1 MTRPARRRQSGRA
14 PGGGPSEKL
23 QKILAGAGLASRRE
37 AERWIAAGRVTVNGS
52 AATLGDRGSPGDV
65 LRVDGTVVRRGGVP
79 RRLIRYHKPAG
90 EVTTRKDPQS
100 RPTVFDR
107 LPRLARGR
115 WIAVGRLDFN
125 TAGLLLLTDDGK
137 LAHRLMHPSSGVER
151 EYAVRIRGPSE
162 AERLAPLTRGI
173 MLDDGE
179 AHFESLRAAGGE
191 GENRWF
197 HVVLREGRN
206 REVRRLFESVGC
218 TVSRLI
224 RVRFGPVTLP
234 RSLRPGRYEDVGRDE
249 ARALLREVDLDRPA
263 AASHAGVPASRTR
276 ARRR

>member
-1 MTRPARRRQSGRA
+1 MEPWY
-14 PGGGPSEKL
+14 
-23 QKILAGAGLASRRE
+23 AGAVS
-37 AERWIAAGRVTVNGS
+37 
-52 AATLGDRGSPGDV
+52 
-65 LRVDGTVVRRGGVP
+65 P

-125 TAGLLLLTDDGK
+125 TAGLLLLTDDGD

-151 EYAVRIRGPSE
+151 EYAVPDSRRIGRG
-162 AERLAPLTRGI
+162 APGSADPGV

-191 GENRWF
+191 GENRGF
-197 HVVLREGRN
+197 TSCCAKAAIVKSAGCS
-206 REVRRLFESVGC
+206 RRSDAPSAGSFAC
-218 TVSRLI
+218 VS
-224 RVRFGPVTLP
+224 
-234 RSLRPGRYEDVGRDE
+234 
-249 ARALLREVDLDRPA
+249 DR
-263 AASHAGVPASRTR
+263 
-276 ARRR
+276 

>member
-1 MTRPARRRQSGRA
+1 MN
-14 PGGGPSEKL
+14 
-23 QKILAGAGLASRRE
+23 GAVAS
-37 AERWIAAGRVTVNGS
+37 
-52 AATLGDRGSPGDV
+52 LGDRASFRDV

-125 TAGLLLLTDDGK
+125 TTGLLLLTDDGN

-151 EYAVRIRGPSE
+151 EYAVRIRGAPD

-173 MLDDGE
+173 RLDDGE
-179 AHFESLRAAGGE
+179 AQFESLRAAGGE

-206 REVRRLFESVGC
+206 REVRRLFEAVGC

-249 ARALLREVDLDRPA
+249 ARALLREVGLDPPPA
-263 AASHAGVPASRTR
+263 TSRAGAQASRSR
-276 ARRR
+276 AQSSRSRRR